1 MTREEFGFRAQ
12 ALYPFPLDRGPP
24 AAYLWSLVH
33 NQASM
38 PLSSSSKPPFADLP
52 PAPKAAIK
60 PFSDTRH
67 GVTRT
72 DDYAWLRADNWQQM
86 FKDTS
91 ILDPEIRTHL
101 EAENAYMDAAMA
113 DTAALQKQL
122 FAEMKGR
129 IKEDDS
135 SVPMKDGPFA
145 YGSAFVTGGEQPR
158 YFRIPR
164 DGDPKD
170 ESLRVVL
177 LDGDKEAADKAYF
190 RLAGLDHSNDHKLG
204 LWGYDDKGSE
214 YYTLRIRDLES
225 GQDLSDVLDNTA
237 GGGVWAPDGKSFF
250 YTLQDE
256 NHRPSKVFHHILGTP
271 QAQDRLVYE
280 EQDPGFFMG
289 VGGSLLD
296 DFIYIDIHDHE
307 TSEYRLLSTRDL
319 TAEPVLVA
327 EREEG
332 IEYSMTEGGDVFFI
346 LTNADDAKDFKI
358 VEAPVTAPGREHWK
372 DVVPHTPGRLILS
385 HMAYARH
392 LVWLER
398 REGLPVIMIRDRVS
412 GEEHAIDFAEE
423 AYSLGLQGAA
433 EYDTDTI
440 RFSYSSMTTPSQLYD
455 YNMATRER
463 VLLKTQE
470 VPSGHNAQDYIT
482 RRVFARSHD
491 GVEVPVTL
499 LYGKDTV
506 LDGSAPCLLYGYGAY
521 GVTIPAGFNTS
532 CLSLVDRGFVYAIAH
547 IRGGKDKGFSWY
559 EDGKMEKKV
568 NTFKDFIAAADH
580 LVAEGFT
587 AYDKIIAEGG
597 SAGGM
602 LMGAVANM
610 APEKFAGIIA
620 AVPFVDVL
628 NTMLDDTLPLT
639 PPEWP
644 EWGNPIES
652 EEEYRWIAAYSPYDN
667 VGKKRYPPILA
678 LSGLTDPRVTYW
690 EPTKWVA
697 KLREKAPDAGP
708 YLLKTNMA
716 AGHGGKSGRFQ
727 RLEEVAFEYAFAV
740 KMAGKM

>member
-1 MTREEFGFRAQ
+1 LSVFKN
-12 ALYPFPLDRGPP
+12 LP
-24 AAYLWSLVH
+24 AAPAV
-33 NQASM
+33 AK
-38 PLSSSSKPPFADLP
+38 KPV
-52 PAPKAAIK
+52 
-60 PFSDTRH
+60 SDTRH
-67 GVTRT
+67 GITRT

-91 ILDPEIRTHL
+91 ILDPEIRTYL
-101 EAENAYMDAAMA
+101 EAENAYMDAAMG
-113 DTAALQKQL
+113 DTKELQKTL

-135 SVPMKDGPFA
+135 SIPMKDGPFA

-164 DGDPKD
+164 DGDPKN
-170 ESLRVVL
+170 EGLRELL
-177 LDGDKEAADKAYF
+177 LDGDKEAAGKDYF
-190 RLAGLDHSNDHKLG
+190 RLSGIDHTTDHAFG
-204 LWGYDDKGSE
+204 IWGYDDKGSE
-214 YYTLRIRDLES
+214 YFTLRVRDLATK
-225 GQDLSDVLDNTA
+225 QDLDDVLENTA

-256 NHRPSKVFHHILGTP
+256 NHRPSKVFHHIVGQP
-271 QAQDRLVYE
+271 QSEDRLVYE
-280 EQDPGFFMG
+280 ETDPGFFMG

-296 DFIYIDIHDHE
+296 DVIYIDIHDHE
-307 TSEYRLLSTRDL
+307 TSEYRLLSTKDL
-319 TAEPVLVA
+319 TAEPMLVA

-332 IEYSMTEGGDVFFI
+332 VEYSMTEGGDVFYI
-346 LTNADDAKDFKI
+346 LTNADGAKDFKI
-358 VEAPVTAPGREHWK
+358 VEAPVSAPGKANWK
-372 DVVPHTPGRLILS
+372 ELVPHEPGRLILN
-385 HMAYARH
+385 HMAFARH

-398 REGLPVIMIRDRVS
+398 REGLPVIMIRDRKS
-412 GEEHAIDFAEE
+412 GEEHSIAFAEE

-433 EYDTDTI
+433 EYDTDVI
-440 RFSYSSMTTPSQLYD
+440 RFSYSSMTTPSQLFD

-463 VLLKTQE
+463 TLLKTQE
-470 VPSGHNAQDYIT
+470 VPSGHNPQDYVT
-482 RRVFARSHD
+482 RRVFAEAHD
-491 GVEVPVTL
+491 GEKVPVTL
-499 LYGKDTV
+499 LYRRDTK

-521 GVTIPAGFNTS
+521 GITIPAGFNTN
-532 CLSLVDRGFVYAIAH
+532 CLSLADRGFIYAIAH

-568 NTFKDFIAAADH
+568 NTFKDFISAADH
-580 LVAEGFT
+580 LVKEGFT
-587 AYDKIIAEGG
+587 AYDRIIAEGG

-667 VGKKRYPPILA
+667 VEKRPYPPIIA

-690 EPTKWVA
+690 EPTKWIA
-697 KLREKAPDAGP
+697 KLRATAPDAGP
-708 YLLKTNMA
+708 FLLKTNMA

-727 RLEEVAFEYAFAV
+727 RLEEIAFEYAYAIKV
-740 KMAGKM
+740 AGKM

>member
-1 MTREEFGFRAQ
+1 LSIFNNLPT
-12 ALYPFPLDRGPP
+12 PP
-24 AAYLWSLVH
+24 TVAKNPV
-33 NQASM
+33 
-38 PLSSSSKPPFADLP
+38 
-52 PAPKAAIK
+52 
-60 PFSDTRH
+60 SDTRH
-67 GVTRT
+67 GITRT

-91 ILDPEIRTHL
+91 ILDPEIRSYL
-101 EAENAYMDAAMA
+101 EAENAHMDAAMA
-113 DTAALQKQL
+113 DTKALQKVL
-122 FAEMKGR
+122 FDEMKGR

-135 SVPMKDGPFA
+135 SIPMKDGPFA

-170 ESLRVVL
+170 QALRDLL
-177 LDGDKEAADKAYF
+177 LDGDKEAAGKDYF
-190 RLAGLDHSNDHKLG
+190 RLSGIDHTTDHSFG
-204 LWGYDDKGSE
+204 IWGYDDKGSE
-214 YYTLRIRDLES
+214 YFTLRIRDLATK
-225 GQDLSDVLDNTA
+225 QDLEDVLDNTA

-256 NHRPSKVFHHILGTP
+256 NHRPSKVFHHIVGTP
-271 QAQDRLVYE
+271 QADDRLVYE
-280 EQDPGFFMG
+280 ETDPGFFMG

-296 DFIYIDIHDHE
+296 DYIYIDIHDHE
-307 TSEYRLLSTRDL
+307 TSEYRLLSTKDL
-319 TAEPVLVA
+319 TAEPQIVA

-332 IEYSMTEGGDVFFI
+332 IEYAMTEGGDVFYI
-346 LTNADDAKDFKI
+346 LTNAGGAKDFKI
-358 VEAPVTAPGREHWK
+358 VEAPVSAPGKANWK
-372 DVVPHTPGRLILS
+372 EVVAHEPGRLILS
-385 HMAYARH
+385 HMAFARH

-398 REGLPVIMIRDRVS
+398 REGLPVIMIRDRTS
-412 GEEHAIDFAEE
+412 GEEHSIAFAEE
-423 AYSLGLQGAA
+423 AYSLGLSGSA
-433 EYDTDTI
+433 EYDTDVI
-440 RFSYSSMTTPSQLYD
+440 RFSYSSMTTPSQLFD

-463 VLLKTQE
+463 TLLKTQE
-470 VPSGHNAQDYIT
+470 VPSGHNPDDYVT
-482 RRVFARSHD
+482 RRVFAKAHD
-491 GVEVPVTL
+491 GVDVPVTL
-499 LYGKDTV
+499 LYRRDTK

-521 GVTIPAGFNTS
+521 GITIPAGFNTN
-532 CLSLVDRGFVYAIAH
+532 CLSLADRGFVYAIAH

-559 EDGKMEKKV
+559 EDGKMEKKA

-580 LVAEGFT
+580 LVAEKYT
-587 AYDKIIAEGG
+587 SYDNIIAEGG

-602 LMGAVANM
+602 LMGAIANM

-652 EEEYRWIAAYSPYDN
+652 VEQYNWIAAYSPYDN
-667 VGKKRYPPILA
+667 VGAKAYPPILA

-690 EPTKWVA
+690 EPTKWIA
-697 KLREKAPDAGP
+697 KLREHAPDAGP
-708 YLLKTNMA
+708 FLLKTNMA

-727 RLEEVAFEYAFAV
+727 RLEEIAFEYAFAIKV
-740 KMAGKM
+740 AGKM

>member
-1 MTREEFGFRAQ
+1 MSVFRN
-12 ALYPFPLDRGPP
+12 LP
-24 AAYLWSLVH
+24 AAPSV
-33 NQASM
+33 AK
-38 PLSSSSKPPFADLP
+38 KPVT
-52 PAPKAAIK
+52 
-60 PFSDTRH
+60 DTRH
-67 GVTRT
+67 GITRT

-91 ILDPEIRTHL
+91 ILDPEIRSYL
-101 EAENAYMDAAMA
+101 EAENAYMDAAMG
-113 DTAALQKQL
+113 DTKELQAQL

-135 SVPMKDGPFA
+135 SIPMKDGPFA

-170 ESLRVVL
+170 EGLREVL
-177 LDGDKEAADKAYF
+177 LDGDKEATGKDYF
-190 RLAGLDHSNDHKLG
+190 RLSGIDHTTDHAFG
-204 LWGYDDKGSE
+204 IWGYDDKGSE
-214 YYTLRIRDLES
+214 YFTLRVRDLATK
-225 GQDLSDVLDNTA
+225 QDLDDVLENTA

-256 NHRPSKVFHHILGTP
+256 NHRPSKVFHHIVGQP
-271 QAQDRLVYE
+271 QSEDRLVYE
-280 EQDPGFFMG
+280 ETDPGFFMG

-307 TSEYRLLSTRDL
+307 TSEYRLLSTKDL

-332 IEYSMTEGGDVFFI
+332 VEYSMTEGGDVFYI

-358 VEAPVTAPGREHWK
+358 VEAPVSAPGKANWK
-372 DVVPHTPGRLILS
+372 ELVPHEPGRLILN
-385 HMAYARH
+385 HMAFARH

-398 REGLPVIMIRDRVS
+398 REGLPVIMIRDRTS
-412 GEEHAIDFAEE
+412 GEEHSIAFAEE

-433 EYDTDTI
+433 EYETDII
-440 RFSYSSMTTPSQLYD
+440 RFSYSSMTTPSQLFD
-455 YNMATRER
+455 YNMATRTR
-463 VLLKTQE
+463 TLLKTQE
-470 VPSGHNAQDYIT
+470 VPSGHNPEVYVT
-482 RRVFARSHD
+482 RRVFAEAHD
-491 GVEVPVTL
+491 GEKVPVTL
-499 LYGKDTV
+499 LYRRDTK

-521 GVTIPAGFNTS
+521 GITIPAGFNTN
-532 CLSLVDRGFVYAIAH
+532 CLSLADRGFVYAIAH

-568 NTFKDFIAAADH
+568 NTFKDFISAADH
-580 LVAEGFT
+580 LVQEGFT
-587 AYDKIIAEGG
+587 SYDRIIAEGG

-667 VGKKRYPPILA
+667 VAKKPYPPIIA

-690 EPTKWVA
+690 EPTKWIA
-697 KLREKAPDAGP
+697 KLRHAAPDAGP
-708 YLLKTNMA
+708 FLLKTNMA

-727 RLEEVAFEYAFAV
+727 RLEEIAFEYAYAIKV
-740 KMAGKM
+740 AGKI